1 MRREG
6 MRAKHITDIE
16 PATPAVKGPE
26 PDFAKGGGL
35 VTTVVTDVYSGEVLM
50 VAWMNEESFKKTKE
64 TKETWFW
71 SRSRQELWHKG
82 GTSGNVQRVVRMA
95 LDCDLDTLLVEVIPN
110 GPACHTG
117 ATSCFFN
124 EIPLE
129 K

>member
-1 MRREG
+1 MNE
-6 MRAKHITDIE
+6 T
-16 PATPAVKGPE
+16 VQ
-26 PDFAKGGGL
+26 PDFKKSGGL
-35 VTTVVTDVYSGEVLM
+35 LPTVVTDVNTKEVLM
-50 VAWMNEESFKKTKE
+50 VAWMNEESFQKTIE

-124 EIPLE
+124 EIV
-129 K
+129 